1 MEYKEIIKTIKKR
14 ETQSVY
20 FLHGEEPYFIDK
32 ITDAIEND
40 ILNEAE
46 KAFNQTVIY
55 GKDVRDVN
63 QIIDVAMRFPMMSE
77 KQVIVVKEAQELD
90 FLKRTGEN
98 DALKRLQNYIE
109 HAPRSTILCFAH
121 KHKKLDGRSAF
132 AKSLMKHAFIFES
145 KPLYDNQLPDFI
157 RGILKDA
164 DLDIA
169 PDAMNVLIEYLGAD
183 ISKLVNEIEKL
194 RINLSAENTKRIET
208 AHIEKYIGISRE
220 YNIFELQNA
229 LGNKNTAQAF
239 KIIHYFSE
247 NPKDA
252 PLVML
257 ISSLYGYF
265 SKLYQLTFLKSA
277 SPDVQVKTLGL
288 RSEWFLKDYNK
299 ALQFYNLPKLENV
312 MAVLKE
318 YDLKSKGINVA
329 SVDEKAFMEEMVYK
343 ILHAQ

>member
-1 MEYKEIIKTIKKR
+1 MDYKEIIKTIKKR
-14 ETQSVY
+14 ETQPIY

-40 ILNEAE
+40 ILTETE
-46 KAFNQTVIY
+46 RAFNQTVIY
-55 GKDVRDVN
+55 GKDVRDVQ

-77 KQVIVVKEAQELD
+77 RQVIVVKEAQELD

-109 HAPRSTILCFAH
+109 HAPKSTVLCFAH

-132 AKSLMKHAFIFES
+132 AKSLTKHALIFES

-157 RGILKDA
+157 RGILLDA
-164 DLDIA
+164 KLEIA
-169 PDAMNVLIEYLGAD
+169 PDALNVLIEYLGAD

-194 RINLSAENTKRIET
+194 RINLNAAGTKKIET

-229 LGNKNTAQAF
+229 LGNKNATQAF
-239 KIIHYFSE
+239 KIIHYFSD

-265 SKLYQLTFLKSA
+265 SKLYQLAFIKNL
-277 SPDVQVKTLGL
+277 SPTDQVKTLGL

-299 ALQFYNLPKLENV
+299 ALNYYPLHQLEKV
-312 MAVLKE
+312 MSVLKE

-329 SVDEKAFMEEMVYK
+329 SVNEKAFMEEMVYK
-343 ILHAQ
+343 ILHT

>member
-1 MEYKEIIKTIKKR
+1 MDYKEIIKAIKKR
-14 ETQSVY
+14 ELSTVY

-32 ITDAIEND
+32 ITEAIEND
-40 ILNEAE
+40 ILSESE
-46 KAFNQTVIY
+46 KSFNQTVLY
-55 GKDVRDVN
+55 GKDVRDVT

-77 KQVIVVKEAQELD
+77 RQVIVIKEAQELD
-90 FLKRTGEN
+90 FLKRGGEN
-98 DALKRLQNYIE
+98 DGLKRLQNYIE
-109 HAPRSTILCFAH
+109 HAPKSTVLCFAH

-132 AKSLMKHAFIFES
+132 AKSLVKNAVLFES

-157 RGILKDA
+157 RGILHDA
-164 DLDIA
+164 KLDIA
-169 PDAMNVLIEYLGAD
+169 PEAMTVLIEYLGAD

-194 RINLSAENTKRIET
+194 RINLNAAHTKRIET

-229 LGNKNTAQAF
+229 LGLKNTAQAF

-265 SKLYQLTFLKSA
+265 SKLYQLVFLKNV

-288 RSEWFLKDYNK
+288 RTEWFLKDYNK
-299 ALQFYNLPKLENV
+299 ALQFYNQRQLENV
-312 MAVLKE
+312 IGVLKE

-343 ILHAQ
+343 ILKG

>member
-1 MEYKEIIKTIKKR
+1 MDYKEIIKAVKKR
-14 ETQSVY
+14 ELSAVY

-32 ITDAIEND
+32 ITEAIENE
-40 ILNEAE
+40 ILTESE
-46 KAFNQTVIY
+46 KSFNQTVLY
-55 GKDVRDVN
+55 GKDVRDVT

-77 KQVIVVKEAQELD
+77 RQVIVVKEAQDLD
-90 FLKRTGEN
+90 FLKRGEN

-109 HAPRSTILCFAH
+109 HAPKSTVLCFAH

-132 AKSLMKHAFIFES
+132 AKSLVKNAVMFES

-157 RGILKDA
+157 RGILHDA
-164 DLDIA
+164 KLDIT
-169 PDAMNVLIEYLGAD
+169 PEAMTVLIEYLGAD

-194 RINLSAENTKRIET
+194 RINLNAGGIKRIET
-208 AHIEKYIGISRE
+208 VHIEKYIGISRE

-229 LGNKNTAQAF
+229 LGIKNAVQSF

-265 SKLYQLTFLKSA
+265 SKLYQLTFLKNDA
-277 SPDVQVKTLGL
+277 PEKILKALGL
-288 RSEWFLKDYNK
+288 RTEWFLKDYNK
-299 ALQFYNLPKLENV
+299 ALRFYNQVQLENV
-312 MAVLKE
+312 ISVLKE
-318 YDLKSKGINVA
+318 YDLKSKGIDVA

-343 ILHAQ
+343 ILHV